1 MERADSFRLRVCDF
15 IIEVVQ
21 CGGLWFQ
28 MFVDLNANSTSYEL
42 CVLGEFA
49 LHHKL
54 QFHNCENDT
63 NDDDDDDSKYLYYC
77 EDQHISI

>member
-1 MERADSFRLRVCDF
+1 
-15 IIEVVQ
+15 
-21 CGGLWFQ
+21 

-77 EDQHISI
+77 ED